1 MSSFTCS
8 SLIMICAAAD
18 SGSTSSQ
25 VFFDRRNRHSW
36 LSQHKGV
43 QQNVK
48 EFKVLG
54 HMHDT
59 IRKERPRPRAFERTR
74 QSPVFQLQTQRERW
88 TEESNRLNAESG
100 PSTYPANRDFRGHV
114 RGKREAV
121 PPGFFCTF
129 LHIFE
134 FFVRF
139 SRRKRVMYERIYNQ
153 FPTND
158 SGCR

>member
-1 MSSFTCS
+1 
-8 SLIMICAAAD
+8 MICAAAD

-59 IRKERPRPRAFERTR
+59 IRKERPGHELLNEQDRNLC
-74 QSPVFQLQTQRERW
+74 SNYKHRERD
-88 TEESNRLNAESG
+88 G
-100 PSTYPANRDFRGHV
+100 Q
-114 RGKREAV
+114 K
-121 PPGFFCTF
+121 
-129 LHIFE
+129 
-134 FFVRF
+134 
-139 SRRKRVMYERIYNQ
+139 NQ
-153 FPTND
+153 I
-158 SGCR
+158 G